1 MAKRPLYILQCF
13 TGWSL
18 GVKRWWSSFLSVS
31 LVFVSLYSFPAESTT
46 QNQDSKKPSA
56 HIKAASR
63 WYIVCF
69 SPKTDTSSSPQSTYN
84 TLHGIAPLYLRSLL
98 KERTT
103 AYNLR
108 GTLKVDLPRVTTTS
122 YGLQSFRY
130 AAPQVWNKLPD
141 NIRTSESLIAFKRTI
156 HNISVDFFFKRRL
169 IIRTCVA
176 ILYFH
181 TVSNSLQFW
190 NIIILGDTSSL
201 KLF

>member
-1 MAKRPLYILQCF
+1 MKFVFICLSGFCQL
-13 TGWSL
+13 
-18 GVKRWWSSFLSVS
+18 VFLSS
-31 LVFVSLYSFPAESTT
+31 GKYHSKSGF
-46 QNQDSKKPSA
+46 KKPSA

-69 SPKTDTSSSPQSTYN
+69 SPKTDTSSSPQSTYK
-84 TLHGIAPLYLRSLL
+84 TLYGIAPLYLRSLL

-108 GTLKVDLPRVTTTS
+108 GTPKVDLPRVTTTS

-156 HNISVDFFFKRRL
+156 HNISVDFFLR
-169 IIRTCVA
+169 
-176 ILYFH
+176 
-181 TVSNSLQFW
+181 
-190 NIIILGDTSSL
+190 GD
-201 KLF
+201 